1 MQELTAYKI
10 SLKPAILAEA
20 TRCFREYGIRAVR
33 MDDIAKNLGVSKRT
47 LYEIYSNK
55 EDVLVDVVKG
65 LLNKRETYLKEFS
78 LSCDNVIDILLEVFR
93 LQIAFSANTHANF
106 FTDLHR
112 YPAAE
117 RLLDEFNNGQSKA
130 SDEFFQKGVKQGYF
144 RSDIN
149 YSVFQKI
156 STGTMRMIR
165 TNIEYKN
172 LTYQQLFEN
181 YLCIVIRGIC
191 TNRGLERFDAFV
203 KQCEKQ

>member
-20 TRCFREYGIRAVR
+20 TRCFREYGIRAVK

-55 EDVLVDVVKG
+55 EDVLVDVVAG
-65 LLNKRETYLKEFS
+65 LLKERDAYLKKYAAE
-78 LSCDNVIDILLEVFR
+78 CDNVIDVLLEVLR
-93 LQIAFSANTHANF
+93 LQIAFSASTHANF

-117 RLLDEFNNGQSKA
+117 QMLKEFNVGQSKA

-149 YSVFQKI
+149 YAVFQKI
-156 STGTMRMIR
+156 SSGSLRMIR
-165 TNIEYKN
+165 TDVEFSD
-172 LTYQQLFEN
+172 LSYQQLFEN
-181 YLCIVIRGIC
+181 YLCVVIRGIC
-191 TNRGLERFDAFV
+191 TAKGLERFDAFV
-203 KQCEKQ
+203 SQCE